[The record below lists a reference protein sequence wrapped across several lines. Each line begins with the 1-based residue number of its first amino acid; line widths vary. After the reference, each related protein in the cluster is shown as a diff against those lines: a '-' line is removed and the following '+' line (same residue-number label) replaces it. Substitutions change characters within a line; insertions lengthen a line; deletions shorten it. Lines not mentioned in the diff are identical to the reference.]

1 MTRWRANVIYLLLA
15 CFCLGAGYAWGKY
28 SFDARFSDRDTVE
41 IFHALLTYSGGI
53 ERKGCEPS
61 VVGIDDFVASYL
73 DRSLTVASSASRSFM
88 CEGGATL
95 QCSWSF
101 GGGSSSEAWGR
112 ILKFDYDTAL
122 KRIRPGSVAC
132 LDVP

>member
-1 MTRWRANVIYLLLA
+1 MTRWGANVGCLLLA
-15 CFCLGAGYAWGKY
+15 CVCFGAGYTWRNY
-28 SFDARFSDRDTVE
+28 SFDDRFPDRDTVE
-41 IFHALLTYSGGI
+41 IFRALLTYSGGI
-53 ERKGCEPS
+53 DRKGCEPS
-61 VVGIDDFVASYL
+61 VARIDDFVASYL
-73 DRSLTVASSASRSFM
+73 DQSLTTASSTSRSFK

-101 GGGSSSEAWGR
+101 GRNSSSEAWSR